1 MTRLLAH
8 SETRVV
14 LCLLA
19 LLGAGEAG
27 MRLYEGRLSKDVRH
41 LETFEELA
49 ARISAPPQAGETRVL
64 FLGNSL
70 TRYGVDVAEFT
81 REVAVS
87 GRELVRVERL
97 MPDNTAVADW
107 YYAYRSYFADCDRA
121 PDVLVIGFAGGHL
134 NDAPSRHPERLARYY
149 CRLSHLPELCRRDLL
164 TVDARTG
171 FALAGLSSLLCNRDR
186 IESRALDLLI
196 PGYQAGVQEL
206 NRRLTRRTAAPTRT
220 PPTFHRLRQLLTL
233 ARGEGV
239 EVLLAAMPV
248 PQPYE
253 LAPEL
258 RQLADELG
266 VRLIDCRRVPGVLPE
281 MFPDGLH
288 MDASAARLYTR
299 FLARAWTASAPPVET
314 EPDLA
319 PPG

>member
-8 SETRVV
+8 PEPRVV

-19 LLGAGEAG
+19 LLGAGETG

-81 REVAVS
+81 RAVAVS
-87 GRELVRVERL
+87 GREVVRVERL

-107 YYAYRSYFADCDRA
+107 YYAYRSYFADCHRA

-134 NDAPSRHPERLARYY
+134 HDAPSRHPERLARYY

-164 TVDARTG
+164 TVEDRTG

-186 IESRALDLLI
+186 LESRALDLLI
-196 PGYQAGVQEL
+196 PGYREGIQEL
-206 NRRLTRRTAAPTRT
+206 NRRLAQEPLSAGRL
-220 PPTFHRLRQLLTL
+220 PPTFHRLRELLAL
-233 ARGEGV
+233 ARGQGV
-239 EVLLAAMPV
+239 EVILAAMPV
-248 PQPYE
+248 PSAYDLP
-253 LAPEL
+253 PEL
-258 RQLADELG
+258 GNIADEFG
-266 VRLIDCRRVPGVLPE
+266 VGLIDCRRVPGVAPE

-288 MDASAARLYTR
+288 MDARAARLYTR
-299 FLARAWTASAPPVET
+299 FLAWAWTASAPPVET
-314 EPDLA
+314 EPDFV